1 MQKSSIQYILK
12 LSIPIFFAN
21 LAIPM
26 VGIIDTALMGNL
38 GSLSYLSATSVAAN
52 LFSMIFWSFGFLRM
66 GTVGMVSQANGRN
79 DYTEILNIVVRNL
92 LFVLAISITIILLQN
107 LILSLSLKI
116 FDLSEATRNLYE
128 QYFKIR
134 VYSAPGELT
143 LYIITG
149 LFVGLQKTKTS
160 SLAVGFF
167 SILNILLSIV
177 LVTKFDLNIKG
188 VAYGT
193 LFSALITS
201 IIFLIYMFWY
211 LSKYTKITINFA
223 QIFNLK
229 KIKNIFNINL
239 NIFIRT
245 ILLTFSFLWFTYLG
259 TQIGETYVA
268 ANFNL
273 KKIKNIFNINLNI
286 FIRTILLTFSFLWFT
301 YLGTQIGENYVAAN
315 AILINLVFLSAFI
328 LDAYAFSTEG
338 IVGYSLG
345 KKDLNLFKNIVKNSF
360 ILSSISG
367 LIISIIFF
375 FTNNLVINLMS
386 DINEIRELSSSY
398 AVWLII
404 LPVISSF
411 CYQFD
416 GIFIGASQ
424 TKELRNAMIFSV
436 FSYLL
441 ISILL
446 IKFLFNTGIW
456 ISLCIFMILRA
467 VSLFYYLDKIYLR
480 FRKN

>member
-1 MQKSSIQYILK
+1 
-12 LSIPIFFAN
+12 
-21 LAIPM
+21 M

-38 GSLSYLSATSVAAN
+38 GNLYYLSATAVAAN

-79 DYTEILNIVVRNL
+79 DYSEILNIVIRNL
-92 LFVLAISITIILLQN
+92 LFVTVISIIIILLQN
-107 LILSLSLKI
+107 FILNLSFKI
-116 FDLSEATRNLYE
+116 FNLSETTKDLYE
-128 QYFKIR
+128 QYFRIR

-160 SLAVGFF
+160 SFAVGFF
-167 SILNILLSIV
+167 SLLNILTSVV
-177 LVTKFDLNIKG
+177 LVTIFDLNIKG

-201 IIFLIYMFWY
+201 SIFLFYTFFY
-211 LSKYTKITINFA
+211 LSKFTKIKIDFE
-223 QIFNLK
+223 QILNLNQ
-229 KIKNIFNINL
+229 IKDIFKINL

-259 TQIGETYVA
+259 TQIGED
-268 ANFNL
+268 
-273 KKIKNIFNINLNI
+273 
-286 FIRTILLTFSFLWFT
+286 
-301 YLGTQIGENYVAAN
+301 YVAAN

-360 ILSSISG
+360 ILSSLSG
-367 LIISIIFF
+367 LIISIIYFF
-375 FTNNLVINLMS
+375 AYEYVINLMS
-386 DINEIRELSSSY
+386 DLEEIRKLSSSY
-398 AVWLII
+398 VIWLII
-404 LPVISSF
+404 LPLISSF

-424 TKELRNAMIFSV
+424 TKELRNAMVFSV
-436 FSYLL
+436 LSYLI
-441 ISILL
+441 ISIVLTKLL
-446 IKFLFNTGIW
+446 LNNGIW

-467 VSLFYYLDKIYLR
+467 LSLFYYLNKIYLR
-480 FRKN
+480 FKS

>member
-1 MQKSSIQYILK
+1 MQKSSIKYILK

-26 VGIIDTALMGNL
+26 VGIIDTTLMGNM
-38 GSLSYLSATSVAAN
+38 GSLYYLSATSVAAN

-79 DYTEILNIVVRNL
+79 DHSEILNIVFRNL
-92 LFVLAISITIILLQN
+92 LFVITISIIIILIQN
-107 LILSLSLKI
+107 LILNLSLKI
-116 FDLSEATRNLYE
+116 FDLSEITKDLYE
-128 QYFKIR
+128 QYFRIR

-149 LFVGLQKTKTS
+149 LFVGLQKTKIS
-160 SLAVGFF
+160 SFAVGFF
-167 SILNILLSIV
+167 SILNILISV
-177 LVTKFDLNIKG
+177 ALVTKFDLNIKG

-211 LSKYTKITINFA
+211 LSKYTKIVIKLS
-223 QIFNLK
+223 QIFNMK
-229 KIKNIFNINL
+229 KIKNIFNINV

-259 TQIGETYVA
+259 TQVGED
-268 ANFNL
+268 
-273 KKIKNIFNINLNI
+273 
-286 FIRTILLTFSFLWFT
+286 
-301 YLGTQIGENYVAAN
+301 YVAAN

-345 KKDLNLFKNIVKNSF
+345 KKDLTLFKNIVRNSF

-375 FTNNLVINLMS
+375 FTNNFVINFMS
-386 DINEIRELSSSY
+386 DIDEIRKLSSSY
-398 AVWLII
+398 VIWLII

-436 FSYLL
+436 LVYLL

-446 IKFLFNTGIW
+446 IKFLLNTGIW

-467 VSLFYYLDKIYLR
+467 ASLFWYLNRIYLR
-480 FRKN
+480 F

>member
-1 MQKSSIQYILK
+1 MQKSSIKYILK

-21 LAIPM
+21 LAVPM

-38 GSLSYLSATSVAAN
+38 GNLSYLSATSVAAN

-66 GTVGMVSQANGRN
+66 GTVGMVSQASGRN
-79 DYTEILNIVVRNL
+79 DYSEILNIVIRNL
-92 LFVLAISITIILLQN
+92 LFVALISIIIILLQN
-107 LILSLSLKI
+107 FILNLSLKI
-116 FDLSEATRNLYE
+116 FDLSETTRDLYE
-128 QYFKIR
+128 QYFRIR

-167 SILNILLSIV
+167 SLLNILISIV
-177 LVTKFDLNIKG
+177 LVTIFDLNIKG

-193 LFSALITS
+193 LFSGLITS
-201 IIFLIYMFWY
+201 SIFLFYTFFY
-211 LSKYTKITINFA
+211 LSKFTKIKIDFG
-223 QIFNLK
+223 QILNLN
-229 KIKNIFNINL
+229 KIKDIFNINL

-259 TQIGETYVA
+259 TQIGED
-268 ANFNL
+268 
-273 KKIKNIFNINLNI
+273 
-286 FIRTILLTFSFLWFT
+286 
-301 YLGTQIGENYVAAN
+301 YVAAN

-367 LIISIIFF
+367 LIISIIYFF
-375 FTNNLVINLMS
+375 AYEYVINLMS
-386 DINEIRELSSSY
+386 DLEEIRKLSSSY
-398 AVWLII
+398 VIWLII
-404 LPVISSF
+404 LPLISSF

-436 FSYLL
+436 LSYLI
-441 ISILL
+441 ISIVLTKL
-446 IKFLFNTGIW
+446 LFNNGIW

-467 VSLFYYLDKIYLR
+467 LSLFYYLNKIYLR
-480 FRKN
+480 FKS

>member
-259 TQIGETYVA
+259 TQIGE
-268 ANFNL
+268 
-273 KKIKNIFNINLNI
+273 
-286 FIRTILLTFSFLWFT
+286 
-301 YLGTQIGENYVAAN
+301 NYVAAN

>member
-211 LSKYTKITINFA
+211 LSKYTKIIINFA

-229 KIKNIFNINL
+229 KINNIFNINL

-259 TQIGETYVA
+259 TQIGED
-268 ANFNL
+268 F
-273 KKIKNIFNINLNI
+273 
-286 FIRTILLTFSFLWFT
+286 
-301 YLGTQIGENYVAAN
+301 VAAN

-375 FTNNLVINLMS
+375 FTYNLVINLMS
-386 DINEIRELSSSY
+386 DIIEIRELSSSY

-456 ISLCIFMILRA
+456 ISLCIFMVLRA

>member
-1 MQKSSIQYILK
+1 MQKSSIKYILK

-26 VGIIDTALMGNL
+26 VGIIDTTLMGNM
-38 GSLSYLSATSVAAN
+38 GSLYYLSATSVAAN

-79 DYTEILNIVVRNL
+79 DHSEILNIVFRNL
-92 LFVLAISITIILLQN
+92 LFVITISIIIILIQN
-107 LILSLSLKI
+107 LILNLSLKI
-116 FDLSEATRNLYE
+116 FDLSEITKDLYE
-128 QYFKIR
+128 QYFRIR

-149 LFVGLQKTKTS
+149 LFVGLQKTKIS
-160 SLAVGFF
+160 SFAVGFF
-167 SILNILLSIV
+167 SILNILISV
-177 LVTKFDLNIKG
+177 ALVTKFDLNIKG

-211 LSKYTKITINFA
+211 LSKYTKIVIKLS
-223 QIFNLK
+223 QIFNMK
-229 KIKNIFNINL
+229 KIKNIFNINV

-259 TQIGETYVA
+259 TQVGED
-268 ANFNL
+268 
-273 KKIKNIFNINLNI
+273 
-286 FIRTILLTFSFLWFT
+286 
-301 YLGTQIGENYVAAN
+301 YVAAN

-345 KKDLNLFKNIVKNSF
+345 KKDLTLFKNIVRNSF

-375 FTNNLVINLMS
+375 FTNNFVINFMS
-386 DINEIRELSSSY
+386 DIDEIRRLSSSY
-398 AVWLII
+398 VIWLII
-404 LPVISSF
+404 LPTISSF

-416 GIFIGASQ
+416 GIFIGTSQ

-436 FSYLL
+436 LVYLL

-467 VSLFYYLDKIYLR
+467 VSLFWYLNRIYLR
-480 FRKN
+480 F

>member
-211 LSKYTKITINFA
+211 LSKYTKISINFA

-245 ILLTFSFLWFTYLG
+245 ILFTFSFLWFTYLG
-259 TQIGETYVA
+259 TQIGED
-268 ANFNL
+268 F
-273 KKIKNIFNINLNI
+273 
-286 FIRTILLTFSFLWFT
+286 
-301 YLGTQIGENYVAAN
+301 VAAN

-375 FTNNLVINLMS
+375 FTYNLVINLMS